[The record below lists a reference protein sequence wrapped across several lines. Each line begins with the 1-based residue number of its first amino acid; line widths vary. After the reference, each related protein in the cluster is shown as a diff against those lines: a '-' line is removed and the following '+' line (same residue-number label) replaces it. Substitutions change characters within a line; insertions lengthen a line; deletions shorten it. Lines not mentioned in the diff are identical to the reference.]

1 MIYESHYHL
10 APHPQLPH
18 EQINI
23 KNVKKTENMGR
34 DRGFFEVT
42 SGDKSAYLF
51 IKISV
56 MGTGLGNYKAVI
68 TMNWI

>member
-1 MIYESHYHL
+1 
-10 APHPQLPH
+10 
-18 EQINI
+18 
-23 KNVKKTENMGR
+23 MGQ
-34 DRGFFEVT
+34 DRGFFEVA

-68 TMNWI
+68 TVDWI